1 MLALHWKEF
10 QHAIR
15 EFAECVVVSN
25 GPVHNRRAK
34 IIWVDARFRIYRV
47 VSNVLRQIIRDFT
60 CRGTRLATN
69 ATLEVDSH
77 SVSSHNIN
85 PPTASR
91 RPQPG
96 RSSTDFVLLG
106 CSR

>member
-1 MLALHWKEF
+1 MLALHRKEF

-15 EFAECVVVSN
+15 EFAECVVVGN
-25 GPVHNRRAK
+25 CPVHNRRAK
-34 IIWVDARFRIYRV
+34 IIGIGARFRIYRV
-47 VSNVLRQIIRDFT
+47 VGNVLRQIIRDFT
-60 CRGTRLATN
+60 CCGTCLATN
-69 ATLEVDSH
+69 AALKIDSH